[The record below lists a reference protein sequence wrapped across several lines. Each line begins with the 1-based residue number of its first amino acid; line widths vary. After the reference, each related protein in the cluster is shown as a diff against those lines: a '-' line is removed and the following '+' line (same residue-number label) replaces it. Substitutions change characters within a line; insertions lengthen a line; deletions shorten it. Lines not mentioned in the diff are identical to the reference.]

1 MKNLNKSASLSII
14 FFIYVLAISIS
25 YLVLRQAPYQDTM
38 IKVLVADVAATI
50 VVFIFS
56 VLLKN
61 SSVYDAYWSVI
72 PPFIAIYLI
81 LLYPEG
87 NSIRQYL
94 IFGLI
99 MFWAIRLTANWAR
112 GWANLKHEDWRYGKI
127 ADDTGKFYW
136 PVSFIGIHLMPTLFV
151 FLGCL
156 PLWFGMQSSEPIGI
170 MDFVAFVI
178 TNIAILIEWTADEQ
192 LWRFKKQ
199 KNKLSYM
206 NKGVWSVMRHPNY
219 FGEILFWVGLF
230 LFVPAS
236 KSFDGWWT
244 AVGFVSMII
253 LFRFISIPLMDK
265 RNLTKRPGYEQYIK
279 EVYALMPL
287 KKSKI
292 K

>member
-14 FFIYVLAISIS
+14 FFIYVLAIFIS
-25 YLVLRQAPYQDTM
+25 YLVLHQVPYQDTM
-38 IKVLVADVAATI
+38 VKVLEADIAATI
-50 VVFIFS
+50 IVFMFS
-56 VLLKN
+56 VFLKN
-61 SSVYDAYWSVI
+61 SSVHDAYWSVI
-72 PPFIAIYLI
+72 PPFIALYLI
-81 LLYPEG
+81 LINPNG
-87 NSIRQYL
+87 NSLRQYL

-99 MFWAIRLTANWAR
+99 LFWSIRLTANWAR
-112 GWANLKHEDWRYGKI
+112 GWANLNHEDWRYRKI
-127 ADDTGKFYW
+127 ANDTGKFYW
-136 PVSFIGIHLMPTLFV
+136 PVSFLGIHLMPTIFV

-170 MDFVAFVI
+170 MDFGAFVI

-199 KNKLSYM
+199 KNELSYM

-236 KSFDGWWT
+236 QSYDGWWT
-244 AVGFVSMII
+244 AVSFVSMII

-265 RNLTKRPGYEQYIK
+265 RNLTKRPGYEKYIK

-287 KKSKI
+287 KKSK
-292 K
+292 

>member
-1 MKNLNKSASLSII
+1 MKNLNKSASLII
-14 FFIYVLAISIS
+14 ILFIYILAIFIS
-25 YLVLRQAPYQDTM
+25 HLVLHQVPYQDTM
-38 IKVLVADVAATI
+38 IKVLVADIAATI
-50 VVFIFS
+50 IVFMFS

-72 PPFIAIYLI
+72 PPLIALYLI
-81 LLYPEG
+81 FLNPEG

-99 MFWAIRLTANWAR
+99 LFWSIRLTANWAR
-112 GWANLKHEDWRYGKI
+112 GWANLSHEDWRYGKI
-127 ADDTGKFYW
+127 ANDTGKFYW

-192 LWRFKKQ
+192 LWRYKKQ
-199 KNKLSYM
+199 KNQLSYM
-206 NKGVWSVMRHPNY
+206 NKGVWSLMRHPNY

-236 KSFDGWWT
+236 KSYDGWWT
-244 AVGFVSMII
+244 VVGFVSMII

-265 RNLTKRPGYEQYIK
+265 RNMTKRPGYEKYIK
-279 EVYALMPL
+279 EVYALTP
-287 KKSKI
+287 I
-292 K
+292 KRSNT